1 MIAKTRALKAS
12 VYKPALIAAA
22 VSAVLA
28 TSQIVTPVF
37 SATAPQSTGSQSALA
52 ASMPASL
59 ADVIETVK
67 PAVVTISTSGNIA
80 SSPMGPDFGP
90 DFQLPPNSPFGE
102 YFHRF
107 FKQQPRMGHENRPE
121 VQGQGSGFIIDAT
134 GHIVTNNH
142 VIRHADE
149 ITVTLSDGTE
159 YQAEVKGQDAKTDLA
174 LLKIEGDEPFPFV
187 SFGDSD
193 RARTGDWVIAIGNPF
208 GLGGT
213 ATTGIISARGRDIQ
227 SGPFDDFIQID
238 APINRG
244 NSGGPVFDTTGQVIG
259 VNTAIVSPNGGNVGI
274 GFAIPS
280 TVASAVIDEL
290 REHGQIE
297 RGWLGVQIQPVTSDI
312 AQSLGLKEDIGAL
325 VAGVVPD
332 SPAAEAG
339 ILPGDVI
346 TAFNGQTITHM
357 KELPWLVAEAK
368 ANESMQLQV
377 WRHGKQRT
385 LEAVIGAL
393 PGDEQMLA
401 ANDTDKDAKPTG
413 KLGLALGAI
422 TPELRQRYGLADDVD
437 GALVMNV
444 REDSPAAKKGL
455 RVGDVIAMVGQTD
468 VSTPRDVVREVE
480 QALETNADVVLLL
493 VARGDNEHFV
503 ALNLA

>member
-1 MIAKTRALKAS
+1 MIAKTLAPKAS
-12 VYKPALIAAA
+12 VCKPALLAAA

-28 TSQIVTPVF
+28 TSQIATPAF
-37 SATAPQSTGSQSALA
+37 AATAPQSTDSQPALTTNL
-52 ASMPASL
+52 PTGL
-59 ADVIETVK
+59 ANVIETVK
-67 PAVVTISTSGNIA
+67 PAVVTISTTRKIA
-80 SSPMGPDFGP
+80 DSPMGPDFGP
-90 DFQLPPNSPFGE
+90 NFQLPPNSPFGE

-107 FKQQPRMGHENRPE
+107 FKQQPHMGREHRP
-121 VQGQGSGFIIDAT
+121 VQGQGSGFIIDAS

-142 VIRHADE
+142 VIQHADK
-149 ITVTLSDGTE
+149 ITVTLSDGSE
-159 YQAEVKGQDAKTDLA
+159 YQAEVKGRDAKTDLA
-174 LLKIEGDEPFPFV
+174 LLKIEGDEPFAFV

-238 APINRG
+238 APINQG
-244 NSGGPVFDTTGQVIG
+244 NSGGPVFDTTGEVIG

-274 GFAIPS
+274 GFAIPA

-297 RGWLGVQIQPVTSDI
+297 RGWLGVQIQPVSSDI
-312 AQSLGLKEDIGAL
+312 AQSLGLEEDIGAL
-325 VAGVVPD
+325 VTSVVPD

-339 ILPGDVI
+339 IVPGDVI
-346 TAFNGQTITHM
+346 TAFNGETIAHM

-368 ANESMQLQV
+368 ANETMQLQV
-377 WRHGKQRT
+377 WRHGKQHT
-385 LEAVIGAL
+385 LKAVIGAM

-401 ANDTDKDAKPTG
+401 GNEDSDKDVKPTG

-422 TPELRQRYGLADDVD
+422 TPEMRQRYGLADDID

-480 QALETNADVVLLL
+480 QALAANSDVVLLL

>member
-1 MIAKTRALKAS
+1 MIAKTFAPKAS
-12 VYKPALIAAA
+12 MYKPVLLAAA
-22 VSAVLA
+22 ISAVLA

-37 SATAPQSTGSQSALA
+37 SATAPQSKDSQSALA
-52 ASMPASL
+52 ANMASNL

-67 PAVVTISTSGNIA
+67 PAVVTVSTSGNMA
-80 SSPMGPDFGP
+80 GSPMSPDFGP
-90 DFQLPPNSPFGE
+90 NFELPPNSPFGE

-107 FKQQPRMGHENRPE
+107 FKQQPHMGHENRRE
-121 VQGQGSGFIIDAT
+121 VQGQGSGFIIDSS

-142 VIRHADE
+142 VVQHADD

-159 YQAEVKGQDAKTDLA
+159 YQAEVKGRDAKTDLA
-174 LLKIEGDEPFPFV
+174 LLKIDGDEAFPFV

-193 RARTGDWVIAIGNPF
+193 GARTGDWVIAIGNPF

-290 REHGQIE
+290 REHGEIE

-312 AQSLGLKEDIGAL
+312 AQSLGLKEEIGAL
-325 VAGVVPD
+325 VASVVPD

-339 ILPGDVI
+339 IVPGDVI
-346 TAFNGQTITHM
+346 TAFNGETIAHM

-368 ANESMQLQV
+368 ANETMQLQV
-377 WRHGKQRT
+377 WRHGKQHT
-385 LEAVIGAL
+385 LEAEIGAM

-422 TPELRQRYGLADDVD
+422 TPELRQRYRLADDID
-437 GALVMNV
+437 GALVVNV

-480 QALETNADVVLLL
+480 QAFEANSDVVLLL
-493 VARGDNEHFV
+493 VTRGDNEHFV